1 MFKCLYSRARLA
13 RSHLEQ
19 SFQYLCDFLGKL
31 LNFVSQFPLLKIVVK
46 YYLLLNE
53 IGYEEMILYIIYMFN
68 GLYIWFIYVCV
79 CICMYVYMWCVS
91 VLRTMP
97 RIQVPSSS

>member
-53 IGYEEMILYIIYMFN
+53 IGYEEMILYIIYICLMVYIY
-68 GLYIWFIYVCV
+68 GLY
-79 CICMYVYMWCVS
+79 ICMYVYMWCVS

-97 RIQVPSSS
+97 RI